1 MVKGGLIAVAAML
14 SFSACTDDHFDIQ
27 AGSVTGVNTIWQN
40 IEATADLDSVA
51 QILRR
56 TKVMKSETDKGKK
69 QTYAEFLNEPQEL
82 TVWFPVN
89 GTFDAKHYLDRLD
102 QADALRST
110 DSLAAMRI
118 DYEVGNQ
125 FVRNHV
131 ARFNYSSGAQQQVR
145 MLNGKL
151 ITYVPGSTFN
161 GVALQPN
168 SIPSSNGM
176 LNLLNGQSQF
186 AYNIYEYMASHDEF
200 SDLYTT
206 LDTVSTYTFSEAW
219 STEGAMNN
227 NGQME
232 YIDSVWI
239 RSNVLESNAN
249 ISNMSN
255 EDSLSIVILPTNSA
269 FAQAK
274 DVVKSLYKYKS
285 SYNYEWSKSAR
296 DFTYKGSQAL
306 KFNTDSLSAAR
317 ATVAILSHS
326 LVSVSNVVNDE
337 LRLQK
342 DAVLNKAENADSLYA
357 ASFSHIYNQTPG
369 QKNPIFDD
377 KTAID
382 ASNGYIYAVENYN
395 YDPAYAFISK
405 FTLKPSSYNIA
416 ALTGSSTDNGELIT
430 LDEVNYNDTVPLNGL
445 IENNQYYYFP
455 VSGNN
460 QLNLDIPLN
469 NVLSGKYKI
478 SIVMLPN
485 RVNKNNIRFS
495 GDQEIIESPIF
506 DASIL
511 DDAGSILNS
520 ADGQTGKVTR
530 VPIAQTGAQRIVL
543 WESFEFPYC
552 YASLPSGYSSFPR
565 LRISLPYAY
574 QRLGNCKALSIGSI
588 ILEPVRE

>member
-40 IEATADLDSVA
+40 IEATAELDSVA

-56 TKVMKSETDKGKK
+56 TKVMKSETDKGIK
-69 QTYAEFLNEPQEL
+69 QTYAEFLNQPQEL

-89 GTFDAKHYLDRLD
+89 GSFDAKHYLDRLD

-131 ARFNYSSGAQQQVR
+131 ARFNFSSGGEQQVR

-151 ITYVPGSTFN
+151 INYVPGTSFN
-161 GVALQPN
+161 GVALKSN
-168 SIPSSNGM
+168 AIPSSNGM
-176 LNLLNGQSQF
+176 LNLMNGQSQF
-186 AYNIYEYMASHDEF
+186 AYNIYEYMSSHDEF
-200 SDLYTT
+200 SALFTT
-206 LDTVSTYTFSEAW
+206 LDTVSTYTFSEDW

-255 EDSLSIVILPTNSA
+255 EDSLSIVVLPTNSA
-269 FAQAK
+269 FAQAT
-274 DVVKSLYKYKS
+274 DIVKSLYKYKS
-285 SYNYEWSKSAR
+285 SYCYEWSKSAR

-306 KFNTDSLSAAR
+306 KFNTDSLSSAR

-337 LRLQK
+337 LRYKK
-342 DAVLNKAENADSLYA
+342 DIVLSKAENADSLYA
-357 ASFSHIYNQTPG
+357 ASYSHIYNQTPG
-369 QKNPIFDD
+369 QKNPIFDG

-405 FTLKPSSYNIA
+405 LTLKPSAYNIA
-416 ALTGSSTDNGELIT
+416 SLTGSSSENGEPIT
-430 LDEVNYNDTVPLNGL
+430 LDDVNYNDTVPLNGL

-485 RVNKNNIRFS
+485 RVNINNIRFS
-495 GDQEIIESPIF
+495 GDKEIIESPIF

-511 DDAGSILNS
+511 DDNGSILTS
-520 ADGQTGKVTR
+520 ADGQTAKVTR
-530 VPIAQTGAQRIVL
+530 IPVDQTGAKRIVL
-543 WESFEFPYC
+543 WESLEFPYC

>member
-56 TKVMKSETDKGKK
+56 TKVMKSETDKGIK
-69 QTYAEFLNEPQEL
+69 QTYAEFLNQPQEV
-82 TVWFPVN
+82 TVWLPVN
-89 GTFDAKHYLDRLD
+89 GSFDAKSYLDRLD
-102 QADALRST
+102 QADALLSS

-125 FVRNHV
+125 FVRNHI
-131 ARFNYSSGAQQQVR
+131 ARFNFSSGGEQQVR

-151 ITYVPGSTFN
+151 IYYVPGTSFN
-161 GVALQPN
+161 GVALLPN
-168 SIPSSNGM
+168 AIPSSNGM
-176 LNLLNGQSQF
+176 LNLMNGQSKF

-200 SDLYTT
+200 SDLFTT

-219 STEGAMNN
+219 STEGTMNN

-239 RSNVLESNAN
+239 RTNVLEANAN
-249 ISNMSN
+249 ISNTTN
-255 EDSLSIVILPTNSA
+255 EDSLSIVVLPTNSA

-274 DVVKSLYKYKS
+274 DIVKSLYKYKS
-285 SYNYEWSKSAR
+285 SYCYEWSKSTR

-306 KFNTDSLSAAR
+306 KFNTDSLSSAR

-337 LRLQK
+337 LRYKK
-342 DAVLNKAENADSLYA
+342 DVVLDKAEKADSLYA
-357 ASFSHIYNQTPG
+357 ASYSHIYNKTPG

-382 ASNGYIYAVENYN
+382 ASNGYIYAVDNYN

-405 FTLKPSSYNIA
+405 STLKPSSYNIA
-416 ALTGSSTDNGELIT
+416 SLTGSSSENGDLIT
-430 LDEVNYNDTVPLNGL
+430 LDDVNYNDTVPLNGL

-460 QLNLDIPLN
+460 PLNLDLPLN

-495 GDQEIIESPIF
+495 DGQEIIESPIF

-511 DDAGSILNS
+511 DDTGSVLQS
-520 ADGQTGKVTR
+520 ADGQAGKVSR
-530 VPIAQTGAQRIVL
+530 ISIDQTGATRIVL